1 MAFKLPFLNGATK
14 KKRTQ
19 MIAVDLGSRTTK
31 AVLLEKRG
39 EILALTRYAL
49 LDAPLFDKKMSP
61 ELLGEHL
68 KAVAEA
74 LGSTTK
80 FITMAVGLDD
90 AVVRQIELP
99 QIPVDEMRQILRVNH
114 KNYLQQDLPNH
125 VFDCYIIPP
134 RLHPGEKDTGIP
146 KLKVLAAA
154 ARQQLVADFINAA
167 ALAGLTADSLVPG
180 LVGPINTFELALPE
194 IYARETV
201 ALVDI
206 GFKHTSVCVLDKGE
220 LVLNRLMNIGGDQL
234 TVGLADAMGIS
245 YAEAEGIKV
254 GMAPEVET
262 SLQSAISML
271 TVATAPHLP
280 TASTHGGTGFI
291 MSGSSEPRSRSPA
304 VVSSAAFKAPVTT
317 DKRIKNASIPVY
329 CAARVWLLAK
339 SRSCTLIGDSSVT
352 DTPRNAKLK
361 VARSWL
367 NCLSSCATRGTPDSL
382 CLLELSLTTSTSGAS
397 PRTMAASKSAGTT
410 TTGSP
415 SLESRSCCS

>member
-1 MAFKLPFLNGATK
+1 MAFTLPFLNGATK

-49 LDAPLFDKKMSP
+49 LDAPLFEKKISV
-61 ELLGEHL
+61 ELLGDHL
-68 KAVAEA
+68 KSVAEA

-90 AVVRQIELP
+90 AIIRQIELP
-99 QIPVDEMRQILRVNH
+99 QIPLDEMRQILKVNH

-134 RLHPGEKDTGIP
+134 RLNPGDKEAGVP

-154 ARQQLVADFINAA
+154 AKQQLVADFINAA
-167 ALAGLTADSLVPG
+167 ALAGLIADSLVPG

-194 IYARETV
+194 IYAKETV

-234 TVGLADAMGIS
+234 TLGLAEAMNIS

-254 GMAPEVET
+254 GMAPEVEA
-262 SLQSAISML
+262 SLQLQVAPLGREIRASLDFFEHQEDRPVSQVYVSGGSARSEMILQMLHQELLVECKTWNPTGFLQLALPGQQAVEVDHIGPQL
-271 TVATAPHLP
+271 TVAVGAAL
-280 TASTHGGTGFI
+280 
-291 MSGSSEPRSRSPA
+291 
-304 VVSSAAFKAPVTT
+304 AAF
-317 DKRIKNASIPVY
+317 
-329 CAARVWLLAK
+329 
-339 SRSCTLIGDSSVT
+339 
-352 DTPRNAKLK
+352 
-361 VARSWL
+361 
-367 NCLSSCATRGTPDSL
+367 
-382 CLLELSLTTSTSGAS
+382 
-397 PRTMAASKSAGTT
+397 
-410 TTGSP
+410 
-415 SLESRSCCS
+415 